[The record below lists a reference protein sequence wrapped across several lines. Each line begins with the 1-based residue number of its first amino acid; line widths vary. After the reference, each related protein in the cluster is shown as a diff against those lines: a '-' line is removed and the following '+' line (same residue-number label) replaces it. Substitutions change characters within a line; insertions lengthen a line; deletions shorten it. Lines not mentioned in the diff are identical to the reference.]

1 MRTLMSLLRMLFF
14 SAACS
19 GNSFTAKS
27 RRGSPEISGGTGVR
41 DMKARAL
48 RHVVFTL
55 QYCLETFEQ
64 TCQCGRCDPC
74 TKGQYDIR
82 TAIHTVENLMEPVTC
97 GCGHTRERSRV

>member
-1 MRTLMSLLRMLFF
+1 MLPVRGTHLPLNQGVALL
-14 SAACS
+14 
-19 GNSFTAKS
+19 KY
-27 RRGSPEISGGTGVR
+27 PGGTGVR